1 MPRTLNRAYIATCSF
16 IRRPSG
22 ARIRVRRR
30 RHPCFPRW
38 SCPCAV
44 TASGHPA
51 PSCAGIRRNC
61 CGLPGVAQPANAG
74 TVAGQEVRMRTVRV
88 LLAEDHAVVR
98 EGTRKI
104 VEADPSIEVVG
115 EAADGVEAGAL
126 AARGRPDVVPL
137 DLRMPNI
144 NGIEATR
151 RMVADR
157 PDARILI
164 LSAYDEE
171 DYVSA
176 ALDAGASGDLL
187 KSAHGHEVVAAIHA
201 VAQGQGV
208 RDARVARRALR
219 RRGRAAG
226 GGAARPGA
234 EGGRPAGG
242 GRAGRG

>member
-61 CGLPGVAQPANAG
+61 CGLPGVAPPANAG

-98 EGTRKI
+98 EGTGKI
-104 VEADPSIEVVG
+104 VEAAPSIQVVG
-115 EAADGVEAGAL
+115 EAADGVEAVAL
-126 AARGRPDVVPL
+126 ASRVRPDVVLL

-164 LSAYDEE
+164 LSAGPGSD
-171 DYVSA
+171 
-176 ALDAGASGDLL
+176 G
-187 KSAHGHEVVAAIHA
+187 
-201 VAQGQGV
+201 
-208 RDARVARRALR
+208 RP
-219 RRGRAAG
+219 RGPACLAAAG
-226 GGAARPGA
+226 RP
-234 EGGRPAGG
+234 GG
-242 GRAGRG
+242 GRADRSRARGAAPGGAGPADEGHRSRARDG

>member
-1 MPRTLNRAYIATCSF
+1 
-16 IRRPSG
+16 
-22 ARIRVRRR
+22 
-30 RHPCFPRW
+30 
-38 SCPCAV
+38 
-44 TASGHPA
+44 
-51 PSCAGIRRNC
+51 
-61 CGLPGVAQPANAG
+61 
-74 TVAGQEVRMRTVRV
+74 MRTVRV

-115 EAADGVEAGAL
+115 EAADGVEAVAL
-126 AARGRPDVVPL
+126 ASRVRPDVVLL

-176 ALDAGASGDLL
+176 ALDAGASGYLL

-201 VAQGQGV
+201 VAQGQV
-208 RDARVARRALR
+208 VMDARVARRALR
-219 RRGRAAG
+219 RRDGPAADEPTARELEVLRL
-226 GGAARPGA
+226 AARGLRTKDIAAELGTSPRTIEAHFTSIFNRFGVTTRTEAVMHAAARRWISHEGETGA
-234 EGGRPAGG
+234 R
-242 GRAGRG
+242 